1 MKGVTS
7 FDSRA
12 FWCKLPSWIRESL
25 FLLLWNH
32 PKSVMHVRRILW
44 SVRLIIFI
52 PYVYPSTPSH
62 WLTCSR
68 KRSLC
73 LGSNPWTCVKTSIS
87 SMMAPNQNSVV
98 FYCKTTMWACLSG
111 TTCSHVCSRTSS
123 CFGACYRSSFPENL
137 AMSSRRFVLQT
148 FIFLPRLDESGI
160 SWHQPDLNLR
170 QIWWLEH
177 FPRTIILVPR

>member
-1 MKGVTS
+1 MKYL
-7 FDSRA
+7 FDERSDFLWFTC

-68 KRSLC
+68 KRSLW

-98 FYCKTTMWACLSG
+98 FYCKTTMRACLSG
-111 TTCSHVCSRTSS
+111 TTCSHVVAEPAHVLELAIVVHFLRISQSHLVDLCYKLSFSS
-123 CFGACYRSSFPENL
+123 
-137 AMSSRRFVLQT
+137 
-148 FIFLPRLDESGI
+148 
-160 SWHQPDLNLR
+160 
-170 QIWWLEH
+170 
-177 FPRTIILVPR
+177 